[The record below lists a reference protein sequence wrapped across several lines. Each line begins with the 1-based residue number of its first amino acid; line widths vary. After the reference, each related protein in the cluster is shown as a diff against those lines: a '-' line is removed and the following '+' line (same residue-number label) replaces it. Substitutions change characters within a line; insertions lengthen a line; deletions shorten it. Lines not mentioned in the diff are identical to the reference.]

1 MVVYKEE
8 RRAIMVLTVWRV
20 KGNKNQKPAAAAVPT
35 SYKENNTE
43 ITVPDE
49 NKTSVFKSFIDW
61 LLE

>member
-1 MVVYKEE
+1 
-8 RRAIMVLTVWRV
+8 MVLTIWRV
-20 KGNKNQKPAAAAVPT
+20 KGSKNQKPVAAAVPT
-35 SYKENNTE
+35 SYKKENTE